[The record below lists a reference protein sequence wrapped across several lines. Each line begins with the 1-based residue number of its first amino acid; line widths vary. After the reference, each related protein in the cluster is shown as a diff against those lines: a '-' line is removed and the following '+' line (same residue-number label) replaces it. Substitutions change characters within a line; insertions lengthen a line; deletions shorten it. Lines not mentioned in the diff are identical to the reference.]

1 MIFAVTGGIAAG
13 KTLVADMLREQG
25 IVLLDADK
33 LALDFISN
41 SAEMRQRI
49 TAEFGRDS
57 FTSEGQLNRKL
68 LASRVF
74 ADSSTLTRYNAIYQ
88 SAWLEQLRYTIDA
101 AVQQGPVGLDAAL
114 IGEWGIADW
123 FEMIILVTASPA
135 VRIARLQK
143 TRGMS
148 RNDAGDRIQTQMN
161 DQDRRQIAT
170 DEIVNES
177 SVEDLRREVKR
188 LARLIMGA
196 STRI

>member
-1 MIFAVTGGIAAG
+1 MKFAVTGGIAAG
-13 KTLVADMLREQG
+13 KTLVADMLRDQG
-25 IVLLDADK
+25 IVLLDADR

-41 SAEMRQRI
+41 STEMRERI
-49 TAEFGRDS
+49 TAEFGEDS
-57 FTSEGQLNRKL
+57 FTPEGQLNRKL

-74 ADSSTLTRYNAIYQ
+74 TDSSTLIRYNAIYQ

-101 AVQQGPVGLDAAL
+101 AAEQGTVGLDAAL
-114 IGEWGIADW
+114 IGEWKIADW
-123 FEMIILVTASPA
+123 FEMIILVRASPE

-148 RNDAGDRIQTQMN
+148 RKEAGDRIQTQMS
-161 DQDRRQIAT
+161 DRDRQKIAT
-170 DEIVNES
+170 EVIVNDS
-177 SVEDLRREVKR
+177 GVEELRRDVKR